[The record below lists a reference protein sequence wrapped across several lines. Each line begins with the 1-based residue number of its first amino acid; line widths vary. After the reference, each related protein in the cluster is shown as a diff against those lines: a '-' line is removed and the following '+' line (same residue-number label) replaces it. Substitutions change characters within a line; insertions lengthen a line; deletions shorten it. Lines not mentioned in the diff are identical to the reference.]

1 VSLLPVLEPAPQRT
15 LDWASAG
22 TLNRASPI
30 VIVGHG
36 SRDPRS
42 SATMRRLADRV
53 ALRWAGPVT
62 AAFLDFDPP
71 NVPSALRSFVGDER
85 DPVVVPALLTRAYHR
100 KVDLPSLVSGFG
112 VGITAVLGPESPGDP
127 VDPRLVAALM
137 RRVSEV
143 ESRFDGVALL
153 AAGTSDPAAC
163 STVDSVA
170 AALGEALHVPCL
182 VGYASTSE
190 PSADLAV
197 ARVRR
202 AGARRVVAAS
212 YFLASGRLHDAAEAA
227 ARRAGAVAVARPLG
241 AAPELVDLVLARA
254 ASLA

>member
-1 VSLLPVLEPAPQRT
+1 VSLLPLLEPAVKTGP
-15 LDWASAG
+15 AAVG
-22 TLNRASPI
+22 TGHPPM

-42 SATMRRLADRV
+42 SATVRRLADGV
-53 ALRWAGPVT
+53 ARRWAGPVT

-71 NVPSALRSFVGDER
+71 TVPGALSGFGTLDR
-85 DPVVVPALLTRAYHR
+85 DPVIVPALLTRAYHR
-100 KVDLPSLVSGFG
+100 KVDLPALVSGFG

-143 ESRFDGVALL
+143 ESRFDGVVLL
-153 AAGTSDPAAC
+153 AAGSSDPAAC

-170 AALGEALHVPCL
+170 AALSAAMHVPCL

-190 PSADLAV
+190 PSAAEAV

-212 YFLASGRLHDAAEAA
+212 YFLAPGRLHDAAEAA
-227 ARRAGAVAVARPLG
+227 ARAAGAVGVARPLG

-254 ASLA
+254 ATLA